1 MATPPQPTGD
11 QAGLPVRDAEGLG
24 EVAQGVLYHH
34 VVLALAEQQPDGGRV
49 VGVAH
54 QVVHGGEVPVHLAD
68 EGGAERHRLELDD
81 DVPAELEVVEQQVHA
96 DVGVANLEEHLPADE
111 GESGPHLQQ
120 EALDVIHETLLELP
134 FRARLG
140 GAEEVEQVRG
150 LERLRGQI
158 GVGRRQRLREVG
170 DGAAL
175 TLVQA
180 RADL

>member
-1 MATPPQPTGD
+1 MVGSCSLEVVRQDLD

-24 EVAQGVLYHH
+24 EVAQGVLHDH
-34 VVLALAEQQPDGGRV
+34 PVLALAEQQADGGRV

-54 QVVHGGEVPVHLAD
+54 QVVDGGEVQVHLAD

-96 DVGVANLEEHLPADE
+96 EVAVANLKEHLPADE

-120 EALDVIHETLLELP
+120 EALDVVYETLLKLP

-140 GAEEVEQVRG
+140 GAEEVEQVRV

-158 GVGRRQRLREVG
+158 GVGRRQRPR
-170 DGAAL
+170 
-175 TLVQA
+175 
-180 RADL
+180 